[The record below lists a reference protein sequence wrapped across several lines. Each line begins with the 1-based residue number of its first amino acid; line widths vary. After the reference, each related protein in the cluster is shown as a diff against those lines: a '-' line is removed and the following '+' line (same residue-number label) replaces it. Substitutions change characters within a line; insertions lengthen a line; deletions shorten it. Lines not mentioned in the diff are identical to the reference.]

1 MYRKHSLLQSSFS
14 FFFLFM
20 SISLIDQLAD
30 PAVWNAF
37 LEDRRK
43 RSRMN
48 ERDLKDLRVFIAEQG
63 YLRITRDMRFG
74 LPEKKSIVKMGSSKK
89 RIVYCYSREETW
101 ILKLLTWLLEQYGSS
116 FADSCYSFR
125 RDRTAKDAFQMIRKI
140 PGLDQMYAV
149 KADIH
154 DYFNSMDTDILCSKL
169 AEIITDD
176 PRLLSFLHELLHQD
190 ACMDHGEAVREK
202 RGGMAG
208 VPVSAFFANVYLSEL
223 DRRFETKGIPYFRYS
238 DDILFFTKT
247 EEAAEEGFSM
257 IKEYLS
263 EVRLTINPDKVSV
276 SKPGESW
283 EFLGLKYVSGQFD
296 LSDVTVEKM
305 KGKIR
310 RKARALYR
318 WRCEKDAS
326 FQRAAAAMIRSFDR
340 QFYDIS
346 GDSSF
351 CWTRWFFPL
360 ITVSDGLKQIDECMV
375 EYLRYLSSGRH
386 YKGNYRVSYQELK
399 KLGYTSL
406 VNEYYSW
413 IRDCEALRRADADS
427 PDMIQ

>member
-1 MYRKHSLLQSSFS
+1 MDKT
-14 FFFLFM
+14 
-20 SISLIDQLAD
+20 SLIDQLSD

-37 LEDRRK
+37 LEDRSK
-43 RSRMN
+43 RSRLS
-48 ERDLKDLRVFIAEQG
+48 ERDLKELRVFVGDQA
-63 YLRITRDMRFG
+63 YRRITSDMHFG

-89 RIVYCYSREETW
+89 RIVYSYGRDETW

-125 RDRTAKDAFQMIRKI
+125 RERTAKDAFVRIRTI
-140 PGLDQMYAV
+140 PDLDRLYAV

-154 DYFNSMDTDILCSKL
+154 DYFNSMDTDILCDKL
-169 AEIITDD
+169 AEIMKED
-176 PRLLSFLHELLHQD
+176 PKLLSFLHELLHQD
-190 ACMDHGEAVREK
+190 ACVEHGMIVPEK

-208 VPVSAFFANVYLSEL
+208 VPVSAFFANVYLTEL
-223 DRRFETKGIPYFRYS
+223 DKRFETKGIPYFRYS
-238 DDILFFTKT
+238 DDILFFAKT
-247 EEAAEEGFSM
+247 EEAAEEGFRM
-257 IKEYLS
+257 IEDYLA

-283 EFLGLKYVSGQFD
+283 EFLGLKYAGGQFD

-318 WRCEKDAS
+318 WRCEKGAS
-326 FQRAAAAMIRSFDR
+326 FQRAASAMIRSFDR
-340 QFYDIS
+340 QFYDLS

-360 ITVSDGLKQIDECMV
+360 ITVSCGLKQIDECMV

-386 YKGNYRVSYQELK
+386 YKGNYRITYEELK
-399 KLGYTSL
+399 KLGYTPL
-406 VNEYYSW
+406 VSEYYRW
-413 IRDCEALRRADADS
+413 IRDCESLREADGQD
-427 PDMIQ
+427 QT